1 MQRKNSSILSTM
13 ASSGHR
19 RRRSPSPE
27 LPTSAKGTSPHKPET
42 LIRRVLTIP
51 ALLVRRVN
59 ALSFR
64 RKLALYLSI
73 LVLAY
78 LAYARR
84 TRLWLLY
91 TVTGIGQNEDD
102 TNMNWPPHYTNVRE
116 WENNL
121 PQHNLALPY
130 PEGATGRYVKFS
142 SQIKTLGWNNVF
154 NELLLLTMLAQRTNR
169 AYVFEDYVWK
179 QGYYP
184 WNWFKAFEV
193 PSRTPLPALI
203 AGPTAGGSWG
213 PNSTSARSISDKW
226 WPVVCPPDQVK
237 VFQVNDMKREYNL
250 YEKSA
255 TEIFEVWRKAIAD
268 DPARCIEVQGPP
280 REVEANAQVFD
291 LWLWGSYRIL
301 DIWEEFKKSDV
312 SQLLATSP
320 IVERVVDRNEH
331 LFRTPQ
337 TPTGEDPFKRVFAVH
352 ARRGD
357 FSWACQM
364 LADWKSTFYSWN
376 QLPFL
381 PDRWHDLPGG
391 IPGKNTPEN
400 VKTYFERCLP
410 TKERLVERINNARDD
425 YEREVF
431 GPTKRS
437 HNIDVLFL
445 LSNDKTPWIKELRH
459 ELETRH
465 GWKIVTSNDIVL
477 KNAQEKDVGMAVD
490 MDLGRKAAI
499 FMGNGWSSYTSN
511 IVHRRLVDGKIPMA
525 NRFF

>member
-1 MQRKNSSILSTM
+1 MQRKSSSILSTM

-27 LPTSAKGTSPHKPET
+27 LPTSAKGTSPRKPET
-42 LIRRVLTIP
+42 VIRHVLTAP

-154 NELLLLTMLAQRTNR
+154 NELLL
-169 AYVFEDYVWK
+169 
-179 QGYYP
+179 P
-184 WNWFKAFEV
+184 
-193 PSRTPLPALI
+193 
-203 AGPTAGGSWG
+203 AGGSWG

-280 REVEANAQVFD
+280 RKVEANAQVFD

-337 TPTGEDPFKRVFAVH
+337 TPAGEDPFKRVFAVH

-357 FSWACQM
+357 FSWACQL

-381 PDRWHDLPGG
+381 PDR
-391 IPGKNTPEN
+391 
-400 VKTYFERCLP
+400 CLP
-410 TKERLVERINNARDD
+410 TKERLIERINNARDD
-425 YEREVF
+425 YEKEVF
-431 GPTKRS
+431 GPTSRS

-499 FMGNGWSSYTSN
+499 FMGNGVLSYTSN
-511 IVHRRLVDGKIPMA
+511 IVHRRLVGGKIPMA